1 MEPGSE
7 WLANIFLFTFL
18 FGLIF
23 TVVSLAM
30 GATHMGGLDFGHDA
44 SLDIGHD
51 AGADAAG
58 HAHSH
63 SDGGVDGPSLF
74 NIPTIM
80 AFLTWF
86 GGAGYI
92 FTRTIGLN
100 PFLTVPLALLSGLFG
115 GGIMFLVL
123 ARVLWPMM
131 SKPMDRADFRLPG
144 TPARVVSSIRPGGV
158 GEIVYTKSGSRFTAG
173 ARSVGQEPVPKGAEV
188 VILKYDKGLAYVQ
201 PVDEILNP
209 DDESDAAAEANV
221 EVSATERS

>member
-1 MEPGSE
+1 
-7 WLANIFLFTFL
+7 
-18 FGLIF
+18 
-23 TVVSLAM
+23 
-30 GATHMGGLDFGHDA
+30 MGGLDFGHDA
-44 SLDIGHD
+44 SLDVGHD
-51 AGADAAG
+51 AAVDAGG
-58 HAHSH
+58 HAHVH

-92 FTRTIGLN
+92 FTRTIGLGA
-100 PFLTVPLALLSGLFG
+100 FLTVPLALLSGLFG

-144 TPARVVSSIRPGGV
+144 TPARVVSSIRSGGV

-173 ARSVGQEPVPKGAEV
+173 ARSVGEEPVPKGAEV
-188 VILKYDKGLAYVQ
+188 VILRYDKGLAYVQ
-201 PVDEILNP
+201 PVDELLNL
-209 DDESDAAAEANV
+209 DDEADAGS
-221 EVSATERS
+221 EVDLQVSPAERS